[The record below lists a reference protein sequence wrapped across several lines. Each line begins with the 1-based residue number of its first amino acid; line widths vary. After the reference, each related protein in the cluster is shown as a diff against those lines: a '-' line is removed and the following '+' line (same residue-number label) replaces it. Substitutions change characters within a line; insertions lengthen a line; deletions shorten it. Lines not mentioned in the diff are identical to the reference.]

1 MVRLTD
7 INWIDADKFLESI
20 DTILVPVGSTEQH
33 GPHAPLGTDTY
44 TADFVANIVADK
56 TGIIVL
62 PTIPIGVSDH
72 HRQFTGTL
80 WVSSRLFHDYIMA
93 VILSAASHG
102 WRKFL
107 IVNGHGGNTP
117 SLHEVCEELRRYH
130 GIFTAVVN
138 AYPPKMDGHAGLD
151 ETSIMLHIHPDLVYM
166 DRAPETTQHSEIA
179 GIPMKAQ
186 KIDPAEFGY
195 DTIDLSSTGVFGA
208 AGKTIK
214 ATEATQEHGKKIL
227 EEYITEIIELVERIK
242 IAKLVELL
250 PKPHV

>member
-1 MVRLTD
+1 LVKLTD
-7 INWIDADKFLESI
+7 ISWIVADEFLENI

-44 TADFVANIVADK
+44 TADFVANIIAEK
-56 TGIIVL
+56 SKILVL

-80 WVSSRLFHDYIMA
+80 WVPSRLFHDYMVA

-117 SLHEVCEELRRYH
+117 SLREVCEELRRRH
-130 GIFTAVVN
+130 GIFAAVVN
-138 AYPPKMDGHAGLD
+138 AYPPKMDGHAGRD

-166 DRAPETTQHSEIA
+166 NHAPETTQHGDIA

-195 DTIDLSSTGVFGA
+195 DTIDLSATGVFGA

-214 ATEATQEHGKKIL
+214 ATEATPEHGKKIL
-227 EEYITEIIELVERIK
+227 EEYIAEIIELVEKIK
-242 IAKLVELL
+242 KAKLVELL

>member
-7 INWIDADKFLESI
+7 ISWVVADKFLESI

-33 GPHAPLGTDTY
+33 GPHAPLGTDTH
-44 TADFVANIVADK
+44 TADFVANIIAEK
-56 TGIIVL
+56 TNILIL

-80 WVSSRLFHDYIMA
+80 WVPSRLFHDYMVA

-107 IVNGHGGNTP
+107 IVNGHGGNSP
-117 SLHEVCEELRRYH
+117 SLREVCEELRRCH
-130 GIFTAVVN
+130 GIFAAVVN
-138 AYPPKMDGHAGLD
+138 AYPQNMDGHAGRD
-151 ETSIMLHIHPDLVYM
+151 ETSIMLHIHPNLVYM
-166 DRAPETTQHSEIA
+166 DRAPDTIQHGDIA
-179 GIPMKAQ
+179 GIPMKMQ

-195 DTIDLSSTGVFGA
+195 DTIDLSPTGVFGA

-214 ATEATQEHGKKIL
+214 ATEATPEHGKKIL
-227 EEYITEIIELVERIK
+227 EEYIAEIIELVQKIK
-242 IAKLVELL
+242 KAQLVELL

>member
-7 INWIDADKFLESI
+7 ISWIDADKFLGSI
-20 DTILVPVGSTEQH
+20 DTLLVPVGSTEQH

-80 WVSSRLFHDYIMA
+80 WVSSRIFHDYIMA

-130 GIFTAVVN
+130 GIFTAVLN
-138 AYPPKMDGHAGLD
+138 AYPPKMDGHAGRD
-151 ETSIMLHIHPDLVYM
+151 ETSIMLHLHSDLVYM

-195 DTIDLSSTGVFGA
+195 DTIDLSMTGVFGA

-214 ATEATQEHGKKIL
+214 ATEATQKHGKKIL

-242 IAKLVELL
+242 KAKLVELL